1 MSRKGTFLVRELT
14 LGMVVLGMAGCRRPS
29 TLPTSFEPI
38 SVAVAQPQR
47 RTFRQAV
54 RAHGIV
60 QSKVIVRVTPLVPGR
75 IDELNVD
82 EGDRVEKGQVLFQTD
97 RVTLEHNVR
106 IAEDNLRVARA
117 SVRDAETALADAR
130 VAARKAEADL
140 QRAQALYEKDRA
152 IPLDALERAET
163 TAEHARAMV
172 ARAEAALDL
181 AKAREQQAVTSLE
194 IARKQFDDSVVRAPL
209 RGVVTRRLMRA
220 GEFGT
225 PGTPVLVLE
234 STEQLEVSFYVSEQH
249 YAAVLPG
256 TSTVTVVSET
266 GQRWQAPVRYRAPSV
281 QSPGRIVEVRAD
293 LPAEPHWV
301 PGRPV
306 QVELELGRRENWGVP
321 EDAVSLRAGTTV
333 VFVVRDGVA
342 RALPVRTAWRTDG
355 YVELIEAD
363 ELARETI
370 VIEGQSFLNDGVP
383 VRVR

>member
-14 LGMVVLGMAGCRRPS
+14 LGMLVLGMAGCRPS
-29 TLPTSFEPI
+29 SAPPTSTEPI

-47 RTFRQAV
+47 RTFRQVV
-54 RAHGIV
+54 RAHGTV
-60 QSKVIVRVTPLVPGR
+60 QSKVVVRVTPLVPGR

-82 EGDRVEKGQVLFQTD
+82 EGDRVEKGQVLFQIE

-117 SVRDAETALADAR
+117 SVRDAEAALADAR

-140 QRAQALYEKDRA
+140 QRARALYEKDRA

-163 TAEHARAMV
+163 TAEHARAAV
-172 ARAEAALDL
+172 ARADAALEL

-194 IARKQFDDSVVRAPL
+194 IARKQLDDSVVRAPL

-220 GEFGT
+220 GEFGA

-234 STEQLEVSFYVSEQH
+234 STEQLEVSFHVSEQH

-281 QSPGRIVEVRAD
+281 QTPGRIVEVRAD
-293 LPAEPHWV
+293 LPVELHWV

-306 QVELELGRRENWGVP
+306 EVELELGRREGWGVP
-321 EDAVSLRAGTTV
+321 EDAVALRRGSHV

-342 RALPVRTAWRTDG
+342 RAVPVRMGWRTEG
-355 YVELIEAD
+355 YVELMEAD
-363 ELARETI
+363 ELARES
-370 VIEGQSFLNDGVP
+370 VVVDGQSFLRDGSP